1 MCSSGLQRLP
11 NGSNGL
17 QRQYR
22 LVIASVASPRR
33 YFTAPRLL
41 QPLPRL
47 SENQRITLRHRK
59 QAQYLQK
66 LAALEENPWQ
76 DFDDLSSKHDQYDR
90 RLHSLEDA
98 HTMLQQEHRRLQKAL
113 DVSVNRDA
121 TLHSK
126 PRLVSRR
133 RVIFQSHSKP
143 KRETLQ
149 EEAALAA
156 ASRMLPNE
164 VSTDDI
170 NMIMTSLQDLAS
182 RQEIINH
189 KLEIVSLQLSKQQ
202 RSLVS
207 LAVNK
212 VMQMPRSLGR
222 MALDVYRCMVEAS
235 DPAMDI
241 ARSTKGQMAAAMFG
255 AATYFAFTHPAGHWM
270 RELLDALRMQGIPPN
285 AKELMGLFI
294 HTFSLPLIIATSPGA
309 KKALRHLKRSK
320 VFNNFFNAHPRRFLS
335 GSSAK
340 HGPRKETAYRDLVNN
355 HADLLDKPFP
365 MAAVLNDLRNRQALL
380 GPTSGREYKVAERRL
395 FRVQHESEIG
405 DSEPLTVRQV
415 MELLQP
421 DDSVGWA
428 MIRQRLLNDRVDA
441 MDNLSKEDR
450 ARVLFTRVYGIGK
463 TKAERFVQAGFLT
476 LEQLREASLEKAQRI
491 GLEHMDDI
499 ECLIPRSESEQW
511 REILLEVFAAVDP
524 RLGAELLGSFR
535 RGDYFSSDLDWVLFH
550 PDVVELRIPRKD
562 NSEKRDPHPRA
573 NDLMQSVVD
582 ELRKRNLLADEL
594 LAHGPISIKGLVR
607 LATPG
612 AKARRID
619 INFAPFTRRAFY
631 TLAKTGDADL
641 MVHMRAKAKANG
653 WALNEYGI
661 GPHNQNGS
669 AWTQNLLDATEE
681 KQIFDFLKVP
691 YLEPE
696 ERSFSLYA
704 KRLKI
709 VRS

>member
-1 MCSSGLQRLP
+1 MSSSGLQRLP
-11 NGSNGL
+11 NSSNGL

-33 YFTAPRLL
+33 YFTAPPFL

-47 SENQRITLRHRK
+47 SDNQRITLRHRK

-66 LAALEENPWQ
+66 LAALEEQPWQ
-76 DFDDLSSKHDQYDR
+76 DFDDLSSKQDQYDR
-90 RLHSLEDA
+90 RLHALEDA
-98 HTMLQQEHRRLQKAL
+98 HTVLQQEHRRLQKAL
-113 DVSVNRDA
+113 DISIKKEIA
-121 TLHSK
+121 PHTK
-126 PRLVSRR
+126 PQPVSRR
-133 RVIFQSHSKP
+133 RVIFQSHSKA

-149 EEAALAA
+149 GEAALAA
-156 ASRMLPNE
+156 APRMLPNQ
-164 VSTDDI
+164 VKPDDFD
-170 NMIMTSLQDLAS
+170 MIMKSLQDLAS
-182 RQEIINH
+182 RQEIIDH

-202 RSLVS
+202 QSLVS

-212 VMQMPRSLGR
+212 VKQMPRSLGR
-222 MALDVYRCMVEAS
+222 MVVDAYRSLVEAS
-235 DPAMDI
+235 DPAMEL
-241 ARSTKGQMAAAMFG
+241 ARPTKGQMAAAMFG

-270 RELLDALRMQGIPPN
+270 RELLDALRMQGIPPSTQ
-285 AKELMGLFI
+285 EFVGLFI
-294 HTFSLPLIIATSPGA
+294 HTLSLPLIIATSPGA

-320 VFNNFFNAHPRRFLS
+320 VFKNFFNAHPRRFLS
-335 GSSAK
+335 GSSAI
-340 HGPRKETAYRDLVNN
+340 HGPRKETAYRDLVDN

-365 MAAVLNDLRNRQALL
+365 MTAVLNDLRNRQALL

-395 FRVQHESEIG
+395 FRVQHESEIREG
-405 DSEPLTVRQV
+405 EPLTVRQV
-415 MELLQP
+415 TELLQP
-421 DDSVGWA
+421 DDSVGWTT
-428 MIRQRLLNDRVDA
+428 IRQRLLNDRVVA
-441 MDNLSKEDR
+441 IDNLSKEDR

-491 GLEHMDDI
+491 GLEHIDDI

-511 REILLEVFAAVDP
+511 REILLQVFAAVDP

-562 NSEKRDPHPRA
+562 DPDKRDPHPQA
-573 NDLMQSVVD
+573 KELMQSVVD

-594 LAHGPISIKGLVR
+594 LAHGPVAIKGHVR
-607 LATPG
+607 LPTAG

-619 INFAPFTRRAFY
+619 LNFAPFTRRAFY
-631 TLAKTGDADL
+631 TLAKTGDTDL
-641 MVHMRAKAKANG
+641 MVHLRARAKANG

-681 KQIFDFLKVP
+681 KQIFEFLKVP

-704 KRLKI
+704 NRLKI
-709 VRS
+709 VRP